1 MMPDDTTTRPSRS
14 PALAAVLSLLL
25 PGLGQLY
32 TGERAKGIAVLCIS
46 LGTWLGVA
54 LSALG
59 PSTMR
64 SPLTVLMLAIVY
76 LFIWIPSVID
86 AYRDASGRPSRLLSG
101 GSAWYVIV
109 MLLVVG
115 PMAIPLLWQSRAFSR
130 GSKIGWTVFVIAVA
144 LLIIVSLLAIGPAV
158 ERLLQDYPMLLDES
172 PELRR
177 LLDLLQ

>member
-1 MMPDDTTTRPSRS
+1 MSDDTTTPPSRS

-46 LGTWLGVA
+46 LGTWLGMA
-54 LSALG
+54 LSTFG

-64 SPLTVLMLAIVY
+64 SLLTALMLAIVY
-76 LFIWIPSVID
+76 LFVWIPAVID
-86 AYRDASGRPSRLLSG
+86 AYRDASGRPTRLLSG

-130 GSKIGWTVFVIAVA
+130 GRKIGWTVFVIVVA
-144 LLIIVSLLAIGPAV
+144 LVIIFSLLAIGPAV
-158 ERLLQDYPMLLDES
+158 EGLLQESPMLLDES

-177 LLDLLQ
+177 LLDLLT

>member
-1 MMPDDTTTRPSRS
+1 MPDDTTTPPSRS
-14 PALAAVLSLLL
+14 PALGAVLSLLL

-46 LGTWLGVA
+46 LGTWLGMA

-59 PSTMR
+59 PSTVR

-86 AYRDASGRPSRLLSG
+86 AYRDASGRPSRLLSD

-144 LLIIVSLLAIGPAV
+144 LLIIVSLLAIGPAI

-177 LLDLLQ
+177 LLDQLQ